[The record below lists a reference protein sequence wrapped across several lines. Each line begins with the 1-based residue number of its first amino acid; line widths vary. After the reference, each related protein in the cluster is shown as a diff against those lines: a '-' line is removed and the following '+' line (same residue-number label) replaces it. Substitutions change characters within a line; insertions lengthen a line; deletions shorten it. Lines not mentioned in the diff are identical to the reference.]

1 MGELENINKNDEDRE
16 NLIRETDRRT
26 DYADS
31 HEGIYDIKKLLDERD
46 EFDRLLKEALE
57 RECNKDEIIEQF
69 RAMLNMIS
77 SECKCKKC
85 DAPIWFIKSKNNV
98 FMPITEN
105 GLNHFGDCEFA
116 KDFKKDKGAGHGNKV

>member
-1 MGELENINKNDEDRE
+1 MESLEDINRADEDRE
-16 NLIRETDRRT
+16 DIKAETDKRA
-26 DYADS
+26 DYS
-31 HEGIYDIKKLLDERD
+31 QGHEGIYDVKKLVDERD

-57 RECNKDEIIEQF
+57 READKDEIIEQF
-69 RAMLNMIS
+69 RAMLNMIT

-85 DAPIWFIKSKNNV
+85 AAPIWFIKSKNNV

-116 KDFKKDKGAGHGNKV
+116 KDFKK